1 MLGSDGPVAIGNAK
15 EDVTRFTWGVE
26 SARFCLIQYLQ
37 IPPLWLAISN
47 IRAFQSSMMKRQI
60 TGKANRILQS
70 NLTVDPPTETYAQ
83 TNLICSFYCQCG
95 CNGWQ
100 CREQV
105 YDQQNITTV
114 TNNWQ
119 VSECDLRVSGRDRKR
134 VRQSERESRVS
145 EGTQMSN
152 SN

>member
-15 EDVTRFTWGVE
+15 EPVTRVHMGCRE
-26 SARFCLIQYLQ
+26 CEILSNS
-37 IPPLWLAISN
+37 ISTN
-47 IRAFQSSMMKRQI
+47 SLFAALNFKHPGFSVFHDEETRQI

-70 NLTVDPPTETYAQ
+70 NLTFDPSSETYVQ
-83 TNLICSFYCQCG
+83 TNLVCSFYRG

-114 TNNWQ
+114 TNNW
-119 VSECDLRVSGRDRKR
+119 
-134 VRQSERESRVS
+134 
-145 EGTQMSN
+145 
-152 SN
+152 